1 MKKHLSLL
9 FALLISACSGSA
21 TSVTSSISSEP
32 VVYSSTES
40 TTSLVDSTSTSST
53 SVISSESSTPSSI
66 SSSSSLSSFTS
77 ASSVSSS
84 SSISSSTTSSSSS
97 TSISSSTS
105 SNSSSQGGE
114 QPLSS
119 LEAFNLFHE
128 GLNLKNSTYVDEE
141 YIEQKLIGDKIL
153 ANHYYGKFADQGD
166 DGYVVYLDQGLYKY
180 SKNDISIEIGDCKS
194 LSKDTRICEFFYT
207 TYDLLDYKSKWKATS
222 EDFVYTSTN
231 LDLGGLIADLD
242 GQGIFA
248 SVTKSCKS
256 TLTVSEDGLSATY
269 KTELV
274 TDGYGNYTM
283 SFVVKDLGTT
293 TDEGI
298 EEFLNTALPLEST
311 NDFPSEVKES
321 LDQMVGSSFPVP
333 SGISYAHMSSV
344 FYSSGVVAQVTY
356 EDLLIG
362 NQVDSYRQSLLD
374 AEFTY
379 SDITDESGDLKQLGY
394 IRYYY
399 EKTVDSSVIYVELFY
414 LPKVNLEEYEQTL
427 FPNGIFHI
435 RVIKQ

>member
-21 TSVTSSISSEP
+21 TGVTSSISSEP
-32 VVYSSTES
+32 VISSSTES

-53 SVISSESSTPSSI
+53 SVISSESST
-66 SSSSSLSSFTS
+66 SSSTSSS
-77 ASSVSSS
+77 AVSSS

-97 TSISSSTS
+97 SSVSSSTSIPSSTS

-222 EDFVYTSTN
+222 EDFVFTSTN

-256 TLTVSEDGLSATY
+256 TLTICEDGLSATY

-399 EKTVDSSVIYVELFY
+399 EKTVDSSAIYVEIFY
-414 LPKVNLEEYEQTL
+414 LPKVNIEEYEQTL